1 MSAETFVFTQLQSG
15 ALPTELSEA
24 IPRTCLHYLTLMKE
38 QGGFPTLRVAR
49 SPCLFIGGGCSS
61 PYHVRKGKSGRKIV
75 AFAGLARVAVK
86 RGKRR
91 LANGEVKGMGPSGTS
106 GPTMSGTSAGDSAF
120 ADMINGL
127 KEQAVNRGVTTLM
140 DEDVGTLGVPDPRI
154 LIVGCGGSG
163 NNTLNRIT
171 HLGVEGAVTVAIN
184 TDKQH
189 LDHTRALQKL
199 LVGRHITRGLGAGG
213 DPSTGRRCAE
223 AGREMIKRIV
233 TGADLVFIASGLGG
247 GSGTG
252 ICPIVAEEAKAAGA
266 LVVGI
271 VTTPF
276 HVERRQR
283 MSRALE
289 GLESLRR
296 CADAVLVLDNNRL
309 LHFVPNLPLDEA
321 FSIMDQLVAEIV
333 KGIVETITLPS
344 LINLD
349 FADIRTIMS
358 NGGVTMM
365 LYGESDRGP
374 EEVVHEALN
383 HPLLDV
389 DISGA
394 TGVLIHVTGGPYM
407 TLESANQVVDLLT
420 AQVSE
425 NANVIWG
432 ARQDAGFGDTIKV
445 MAIITGV
452 GGTTLNTARMKPDA
466 LGEALRLTRQQNP
479 DRPNNLD
486 FHRYE

>member
-1 MSAETFVFTQLQSG
+1 
-15 ALPTELSEA
+15 
-24 IPRTCLHYLTLMKE
+24 
-38 QGGFPTLRVAR
+38 
-49 SPCLFIGGGCSS
+49 
-61 PYHVRKGKSGRKIV
+61 
-75 AFAGLARVAVK
+75 
-86 RGKRR
+86 
-91 LANGEVKGMGPSGTS
+91 MGPDVTHTTRPGDQALNDMVASLAKEAVGKGATALLDDELGT
-106 GPTMSGTSAGDSAF
+106 F
-120 ADMINGL
+120 
-127 KEQAVNRGVTTLM
+127 
-140 DEDVGTLGVPDPRI
+140 GVPNPRI

-171 HLGVEGAVTVAIN
+171 HLGVEGAITVAVN

-189 LDHTRALQKL
+189 LDHTRSLQKL

-223 AGREMIKRIV
+223 AGREMIRRIV

-252 ICPIVAEEAKAAGA
+252 ICPIVAEEAKSAGA

-283 MSRALE
+283 MQKALE

-296 CADAVLVLDNNRL
+296 AADAVLVLDNNRL
-309 LHFVPNLPLDEA
+309 LHYVPNLPLDEA

-349 FADIRTIMS
+349 FADVRAVMAD
-358 NGGVTMM
+358 GGVTMM

-389 DISGA
+389 DVSGA
-394 TGVLIHVTGGPYM
+394 TGVLIHVTGGQYM
-407 TLESANQVVDLLT
+407 TLEAASQVVDLMT
-420 AQVSE
+420 SKVSDD
-425 NANVIWG
+425 ANIIWG
-432 ARQDAGFGDTIKV
+432 ARQDPGFGDTIKV

-452 GGTTLNTARMKPDA
+452 GGVDLSEARMEPNKLGDA
-466 LGEALRLTRQQNP
+466 LKLTRSKSNTSGQIGFQRF
-479 DRPNNLD
+479 D
-486 FHRYE
+486 

>member
-1 MSAETFVFTQLQSG
+1 
-15 ALPTELSEA
+15 
-24 IPRTCLHYLTLMKE
+24 
-38 QGGFPTLRVAR
+38 
-49 SPCLFIGGGCSS
+49 
-61 PYHVRKGKSGRKIV
+61 
-75 AFAGLARVAVK
+75 
-86 RGKRR
+86 
-91 LANGEVKGMGPSGTS
+91 MGPTGTPSSGVENK
-106 GPTMSGTSAGDSAF
+106 AL
-120 ADMINGL
+120 ADMVSQMA
-127 KEQAVNRGVTTLM
+127 KEAVNRGATALM
-140 DEDVGTLGVPDPRI
+140 DDEVGTLGVPNPRI

-223 AGREMIKRIV
+223 AGREMIRRIV

-296 CADAVLVLDNNRL
+296 TADAVLVLDNNRL
-309 LHFVPNLPLDEA
+309 LHYVPHLPLDEA

-349 FADIRTIMS
+349 FADVRAIMA

-394 TGVLIHVTGGPYM
+394 TGVLIHVTGVRYM
-407 TLESANQVVDLLT
+407 TLDTASQVVDLLT
-420 AQVSE
+420 SKVSE
-425 NANVIWG
+425 DANVIWG

-452 GGTTLNTARMKPDA
+452 GGTDLRSPQMKPDM
-466 LGEALRLTRQQNP
+466 LGDALRLTQNQNQQNGP
-479 DRPNNLD
+479 LGFQRFD
-486 FHRYE
+486 

>member
-1 MSAETFVFTQLQSG
+1 
-15 ALPTELSEA
+15 
-24 IPRTCLHYLTLMKE
+24 
-38 QGGFPTLRVAR
+38 
-49 SPCLFIGGGCSS
+49 
-61 PYHVRKGKSGRKIV
+61 
-75 AFAGLARVAVK
+75 
-86 RGKRR
+86 
-91 LANGEVKGMGPSGTS
+91 MGPAGADGGMSRTAHSGLH
-106 GPTMSGTSAGDSAF
+106 D
-120 ADMINGL
+120 I
-127 KEQAVNRGVTTLM
+127 VNQLRDDAIHRGATALMNDEVTKHT
-140 DEDVGTLGVPDPRI
+140 VPDPRI

-171 HLGVEGAVTVAIN
+171 HLGVEGAITVAVN

-189 LDHTRALQKL
+189 LDNTRALQKL

-213 DPSTGRRCAE
+213 DPAVGRRCAE
-223 AGREMIKRIV
+223 AGREMVQRIV
-233 TGADLVFIASGLGG
+233 HGADLVFLASGLGG

-252 ICPIVAEEAKAAGA
+252 ICPIVAEEAKNAGA

-276 HVERRQR
+276 HVERRAR
-283 MSRALE
+283 MKSALE

-296 CADAVLVLDNNRL
+296 ISDAVLVLDNNRL
-309 LHFVPNLPLDEA
+309 LHYVPNLPLDEA

-349 FADIRTIMS
+349 FADVRTIMS

-389 DISGA
+389 DVSGA
-394 TGVLIHVTGGPYM
+394 TGVLIHVTGGKYM
-407 TLESANQVVDLLT
+407 TLEAASQVVDLMT

-425 NANVIWG
+425 DANVIWG
-432 ARQDAGFGDTIKV
+432 ARQDPGFGDTIKV

-452 GGTTLNTARMKPDA
+452 GGDDLRARRLQPTQ
-466 LGEALRLTRQQNP
+466 LGEALRLTREERS
-479 DRPNNLD
+479 RPSVG
-486 FHRYE
+486 FHAYD

>member
-1 MSAETFVFTQLQSG
+1 
-15 ALPTELSEA
+15 
-24 IPRTCLHYLTLMKE
+24 
-38 QGGFPTLRVAR
+38 
-49 SPCLFIGGGCSS
+49 
-61 PYHVRKGKSGRKIV
+61 
-75 AFAGLARVAVK
+75 
-86 RGKRR
+86 
-91 LANGEVKGMGPSGTS
+91 MGPDGLHESR
-106 GPTMSGTSAGDSAF
+106 PGDSALN
-120 ADMINGL
+120 DMVANLAKDAIGKGATAL
-127 KEQAVNRGVTTLM
+127 LD
-140 DEDVGTLGVPDPRI
+140 DEMGSFGVPNPRI

-171 HLGVEGAVTVAIN
+171 HLGVEGAITVAIN

-189 LDHTRALQKL
+189 LDHTRSLQKL

-213 DPSTGRRCAE
+213 NPSTGRRCAE
-223 AGREMIKRIV
+223 AGRDMIKRIV

-283 MSRALE
+283 MQRALE
-289 GLESLRR
+289 GLESLRQV
-296 CADAVLVLDNNRL
+296 ADAVLVLDNNRL
-309 LHFVPNLPLDEA
+309 LHYVPNLPLDEA
-321 FSIMDQLVAEIV
+321 FSIMDQLVSEIV

-349 FADIRTIMS
+349 FADVRAIMGD
-358 NGGVTMM
+358 GGVTMM

-374 EEVVHEALN
+374 EEVVNEALN

-389 DISGA
+389 DVTGA
-394 TGVLIHVTGGPYM
+394 TGVLIHVTGGQYM
-407 TLESANQVVDLLT
+407 TLEAASQVVDMMT
-420 AQVSE
+420 SKVSDD
-425 NANVIWG
+425 ANVIWG
-432 ARQDAGFGDTIKV
+432 ARQDPGFGDTIKV

-452 GGTTLNTARMKPDA
+452 GGVELNQLRVEPDK
-466 LGEALRLTRQQNP
+466 LGEALKLSRSKAS
-479 DRPNNLD
+479 NNSNLGFQRFD
-486 FHRYE
+486 

>member
-1 MSAETFVFTQLQSG
+1 MGPTGTPSSG
-15 ALPTELSEA
+15 AENKAL
-24 IPRTCLHYLTLMKE
+24 
-38 QGGFPTLRVAR
+38 
-49 SPCLFIGGGCSS
+49 
-61 PYHVRKGKSGRKIV
+61 
-75 AFAGLARVAVK
+75 
-86 RGKRR
+86 
-91 LANGEVKGMGPSGTS
+91 
-106 GPTMSGTSAGDSAF
+106 
-120 ADMINGL
+120 ADMVSQMA
-127 KEQAVNRGVTTLM
+127 KEAVNRGATALM
-140 DEDVGTLGVPDPRI
+140 DDEVGTLGVPNPRI

-223 AGREMIKRIV
+223 AGREMIRRIV

-296 CADAVLVLDNNRL
+296 TADAVLVLDNNRL
-309 LHFVPNLPLDEA
+309 LHYVPHLPLDEA

-349 FADIRTIMS
+349 FADVRAIMA

-374 EEVVHEALN
+374 QEVVHEALN

-394 TGVLIHVTGGPYM
+394 TGVLIHVTGGLYM
-407 TLESANQVVDLLT
+407 TLETASQVVDLLT
-420 AQVSE
+420 SKVSE
-425 NANVIWG
+425 DANVIWG

-452 GGTTLNTARMKPDA
+452 GGTDLRSPQMKPDV
-466 LGEALRLTRQQNP
+466 LGDALRLTQNK
-479 DRPNNLD
+479 NNNNGPLGFQRFD
-486 FHRYE
+486 

>member
-1 MSAETFVFTQLQSG
+1 MGPTTSGTENNTLADMVGEMAKEIKSG
-15 ALPTELSEA
+15 ATALLDD
-24 IPRTCLHYLTLMKE
+24 
-38 QGGFPTLRVAR
+38 
-49 SPCLFIGGGCSS
+49 
-61 PYHVRKGKSGRKIV
+61 
-75 AFAGLARVAVK
+75 
-86 RGKRR
+86 
-91 LANGEVKGMGPSGTS
+91 EVS
-106 GPTMSGTSAGDSAF
+106 
-120 ADMINGL
+120 
-127 KEQAVNRGVTTLM
+127 
-140 DEDVGTLGVPDPRI
+140 TLGVPNPRI

-223 AGREMIKRIV
+223 AGREMIRRIV

-283 MSRALE
+283 MTKALE
-289 GLESLRR
+289 GLEALRR
-296 CADAVLVLDNNRL
+296 VADAVLVLDNNRL
-309 LHFVPNLPLDEA
+309 LHYVPHLPLDEA

-349 FADIRTIMS
+349 FADVRAIMAD
-358 NGGVTMM
+358 GGVTMM

-394 TGVLIHVTGGPYM
+394 TGVLIHVTGGRYM
-407 TLESANQVVDLLT
+407 TLNTASQVVDLLT
-420 AQVSE
+420 SKVSE

-432 ARQDAGFGDTIKV
+432 ARQDSGFGDTIKV

-452 GGTTLNTARMKPDA
+452 GGTDLRTARMQPDL
-466 LGEALRLTRQQNP
+466 LGDALRLTQVQGGVKRNDDLGFQRF
-479 DRPNNLD
+479 D
-486 FHRYE
+486 

>member
-1 MSAETFVFTQLQSG
+1 
-15 ALPTELSEA
+15 
-24 IPRTCLHYLTLMKE
+24 
-38 QGGFPTLRVAR
+38 
-49 SPCLFIGGGCSS
+49 
-61 PYHVRKGKSGRKIV
+61 
-75 AFAGLARVAVK
+75 
-86 RGKRR
+86 
-91 LANGEVKGMGPSGTS
+91 MGPDATRTTRPGDQALNDMVASLAKEAVGKGATALLDDEMGT
-106 GPTMSGTSAGDSAF
+106 F
-120 ADMINGL
+120 
-127 KEQAVNRGVTTLM
+127 
-140 DEDVGTLGVPDPRI
+140 GVPNPRI

-171 HLGVEGAVTVAIN
+171 HLGVEGAITVAIN

-213 DPSTGRRCAE
+213 DPATGRRCAE
-223 AGREMIKRIV
+223 AGREMIRRIV

-283 MSRALE
+283 MKRALE

-296 CADAVLVLDNNRL
+296 TADAVLVLDNNRL
-309 LHFVPNLPLDEA
+309 LHYVPNLPLDEA

-349 FADIRTIMS
+349 FADVRAIM
-358 NGGVTMM
+358 NDGGVTMM

-389 DISGA
+389 DVSGA
-394 TGVLIHVTGGPYM
+394 TGVLIHVTGGQYM
-407 TLESANQVVDLLT
+407 TLESASQVVDLMT
-420 AQVSE
+420 AKVSDE
-425 NANVIWG
+425 ANVIWG
-432 ARQDAGFGDTIKV
+432 ARQDPGFGDTIKV

-452 GGTTLNTARMKPDA
+452 GGMELRDARMEPDA
-466 LGEALRLTRQQNP
+466 LGDALKLTRSKAANTGNVGFQRF
-479 DRPNNLD
+479 D
-486 FHRYE
+486 

>member
-1 MSAETFVFTQLQSG
+1 
-15 ALPTELSEA
+15 
-24 IPRTCLHYLTLMKE
+24 
-38 QGGFPTLRVAR
+38 
-49 SPCLFIGGGCSS
+49 
-61 PYHVRKGKSGRKIV
+61 
-75 AFAGLARVAVK
+75 
-86 RGKRR
+86 
-91 LANGEVKGMGPSGTS
+91 MGPDEIRSTRSSDQALSDMVASLKAEAVGKGATALLDDDLGT
-106 GPTMSGTSAGDSAF
+106 F
-120 ADMINGL
+120 
-127 KEQAVNRGVTTLM
+127 
-140 DEDVGTLGVPDPRI
+140 GVPNPRI

-171 HLGVEGAVTVAIN
+171 HLGVEGAITVAIN

-189 LDHTRALQKL
+189 LDHTRSLQKL

-223 AGREMIKRIV
+223 AGREMIRRIV

-276 HVERRQR
+276 HIERRQR
-283 MSRALE
+283 MQRALE
-289 GLESLRR
+289 GLESLRGT
-296 CADAVLVLDNNRL
+296 ADAVLVLDNNRL
-309 LHFVPNLPLDEA
+309 LHYVPNLPLDEA

-349 FADIRTIMS
+349 FADVRAIMAD
-358 NGGVTMM
+358 GGVTMM

-389 DISGA
+389 DVSGA
-394 TGVLIHVTGGPYM
+394 TGVLIHVTGGQYM
-407 TLESANQVVDLLT
+407 TLESASQVVDLMT
-420 AQVSE
+420 EKVSE

-432 ARQDAGFGDTIKV
+432 ARQDPGFGDTIKV

-452 GGTTLNTARMKPDA
+452 GGTDLRSANLTPDKLGDA
-466 LGEALRLTRQQNP
+466 LKLTRSKANSNGP
-479 DRPNNLD
+479 VGFTRFD
-486 FHRYE
+486 

>member
-1 MSAETFVFTQLQSG
+1 MSGHGDAFNELVNELRKDAE
-15 ALPTELSEA
+15 
-24 IPRTCLHYLTLMKE
+24 
-38 QGGFPTLRVAR
+38 
-49 SPCLFIGGGCSS
+49 
-61 PYHVRKGKSGRKIV
+61 
-75 AFAGLARVAVK
+75 
-86 RGKRR
+86 
-91 LANGEVKGMGPSGTS
+91 S
-106 GPTMSGTSAGDSAF
+106 GPGGSTSLLDGQLSSFD
-120 ADMINGL
+120 
-127 KEQAVNRGVTTLM
+127 
-140 DEDVGTLGVPDPRI
+140 VPDPRI

-199 LVGRHITRGLGAGG
+199 LVGKHITRGLGAGG

-223 AGREMIKRIV
+223 ASRDVIKRIV
-233 TGADLVFIASGLGG
+233 TGADLVFIASGMGG

-252 ICPIVAEEAKAAGA
+252 ICPIVAEEAKSAGA

-276 HVERRQR
+276 HVERKQR

-289 GLESLRR
+289 GLEALRR
-296 CADAVLVLDNNRL
+296 TADAVLVLDNNRL
-309 LHFVPNLPLDEA
+309 LHYVPNLPLDEA

-349 FADIRTIMS
+349 FADIRTIMA

-365 LYGESDRGP
+365 LYGESDRGA

-383 HPLLDV
+383 HPLLDI

-407 TLESANQVVDLLT
+407 TLEAASQVVDLLT
-420 AQVSE
+420 CKVSE
-425 NANVIWG
+425 EAHVIWG
-432 ARQDAGFGDTIKV
+432 ARQDPGFGDTIKV

-452 GGTTLNTARMKPDA
+452 GGKSLRDPKLAPDA
-466 LGEALRLTRQQNP
+466 LGEALKLTRQKRKPAGSKHFQE
-479 DRPNNLD
+479 
-486 FHRYE
+486 FE

>member
-1 MSAETFVFTQLQSG
+1 
-15 ALPTELSEA
+15 
-24 IPRTCLHYLTLMKE
+24 
-38 QGGFPTLRVAR
+38 
-49 SPCLFIGGGCSS
+49 
-61 PYHVRKGKSGRKIV
+61 
-75 AFAGLARVAVK
+75 
-86 RGKRR
+86 
-91 LANGEVKGMGPSGTS
+91 MGPDATHTTRPGDQALNDMVASLAKEAVGKGATALLDDEMGT
-106 GPTMSGTSAGDSAF
+106 F
-120 ADMINGL
+120 
-127 KEQAVNRGVTTLM
+127 
-140 DEDVGTLGVPDPRI
+140 GVPNPRI

-171 HLGVEGAVTVAIN
+171 HLGVEGAITVAVN

-189 LDHTRALQKL
+189 LDHARSLQKL

-223 AGREMIKRIV
+223 AGREMIRRIV

-252 ICPIVAEEAKAAGA
+252 ICPIVAEEAKSAGA

-283 MSRALE
+283 MQRALE

-296 CADAVLVLDNNRL
+296 AADAVLVLDNNRL
-309 LHFVPNLPLDEA
+309 LHYVPNLPLDEA

-349 FADIRTIMS
+349 FADVRAVMA

-389 DISGA
+389 DVSGA
-394 TGVLIHVTGGPYM
+394 TGVLIHVTGGQYM
-407 TLESANQVVDLLT
+407 TLEAASQVVDLMT
-420 AQVSE
+420 AKVSDD
-425 NANVIWG
+425 ANVIWG
-432 ARQDAGFGDTIKV
+432 ARQDPGFGDTIKV

-452 GGTTLNTARMKPDA
+452 GGVDLNEARMEPNKLGDA
-466 LGEALRLTRQQNP
+466 LKLTRSKSNVSGQVGFERF
-479 DRPNNLD
+479 D
-486 FHRYE
+486 

>member
-1 MSAETFVFTQLQSG
+1 
-15 ALPTELSEA
+15 
-24 IPRTCLHYLTLMKE
+24 
-38 QGGFPTLRVAR
+38 
-49 SPCLFIGGGCSS
+49 
-61 PYHVRKGKSGRKIV
+61 
-75 AFAGLARVAVK
+75 
-86 RGKRR
+86 
-91 LANGEVKGMGPSGTS
+91 MGPTGSSEEGVVRTPQAKALS
-106 GPTMSGTSAGDSAF
+106 DVI
-120 ADMINGL
+120 ADL
-127 KEQAVNRGVTTLM
+127 KADAVNRGSTALLD
-140 DEDVGTLGVPDPRI
+140 DEMGNFGVPNPRI

-171 HLGVEGAVTVAIN
+171 HLGVEGAITVAIN

-223 AGREMIKRIV
+223 AGREMIRRIV
-233 TGADLVFIASGLGG
+233 SGADLVFIASGLGG

-252 ICPIVAEEAKAAGA
+252 ICPIVAEEAKQAGA

-283 MSRALE
+283 MQRALE

-296 CADAVLVLDNNRL
+296 VADAVLVLDNNRL
-309 LHFVPNLPLDEA
+309 LHYVPNLPLDEA

-349 FADIRTIMS
+349 FADVRAIMCD
-358 NGGVTMM
+358 GGVTMM

-389 DISGA
+389 DVSGA
-394 TGVLIHVTGGPYM
+394 TGVLIHVTGGRYM
-407 TLESANQVVDLLT
+407 TLESASQVVDLMT
-420 AQVSE
+420 SKVSDD
-425 NANVIWG
+425 ANIIWG
-432 ARQDAGFGDTIKV
+432 ARQDPGFGDTIKV

-452 GGTTLNTARMKPDA
+452 GGHELKGSTLAPDKLGQA
-466 LGEALRLTRQQNP
+466 LKLTRQKKQAS
-479 DRPNNLD
+479 DSLGFQKFD
-486 FHRYE
+486 

>member
-1 MSAETFVFTQLQSG
+1 
-15 ALPTELSEA
+15 
-24 IPRTCLHYLTLMKE
+24 
-38 QGGFPTLRVAR
+38 
-49 SPCLFIGGGCSS
+49 
-61 PYHVRKGKSGRKIV
+61 
-75 AFAGLARVAVK
+75 
-86 RGKRR
+86 
-91 LANGEVKGMGPSGTS
+91 MGPNASSKASASGQDK
-106 GPTMSGTSAGDSAF
+106 AL
-120 ADMINGL
+120 ADMIQGL
-127 KEQAVNRGVTTLM
+127 HDETVSKGATALM
-140 DEDVGTLGVPDPRI
+140 DEDLGSFGVPNPRI

-283 MSRALE
+283 MARALE

-296 CADAVLVLDNNRL
+296 IADAVLVLDNNRL
-309 LHFVPNLPLDEA
+309 LHYVPNLPLDEA

-333 KGIVETITLPS
+333 KGIVETITMPS

-349 FADIRTIMS
+349 FADVRAIMA

-389 DISGA
+389 DITGA

-407 TLESANQVVDLLT
+407 TLESASRVVDLLT
-420 AQVSE
+420 AKVSE
-425 NANVIWG
+425 DANVIWG

-452 GGTTLNTARMKPDA
+452 GGTDLKTARMQPDA
-466 LGEALRLTRQQNP
+466 LGDALRLTRNQN
-479 DRPNNLD
+479 DANRGD
-486 FHRYE
+486 MGFQRFD

>member
-1 MSAETFVFTQLQSG
+1 
-15 ALPTELSEA
+15 
-24 IPRTCLHYLTLMKE
+24 
-38 QGGFPTLRVAR
+38 
-49 SPCLFIGGGCSS
+49 
-61 PYHVRKGKSGRKIV
+61 
-75 AFAGLARVAVK
+75 
-86 RGKRR
+86 
-91 LANGEVKGMGPSGTS
+91 MGPNASSKASASGQDK
-106 GPTMSGTSAGDSAF
+106 AL
-120 ADMINGL
+120 ADMIQGL
-127 KEQAVNRGVTTLM
+127 RDETVSKGATALM
-140 DEDVGTLGVPDPRI
+140 DEDLGTFGVPNPRI
-154 LIVGCGGSG
+154 MIVGCGGSG

-233 TGADLVFIASGLGG
+233 AGADLVFIASGLGG

-283 MSRALE
+283 MARALE

-296 CADAVLVLDNNRL
+296 IADAVLVLDNNRL
-309 LHFVPNLPLDEA
+309 LHYVPNLPLDEA
-321 FSIMDQLVAEIV
+321 FSIIDQLVAEIV
-333 KGIVETITLPS
+333 KGIVETITMPS

-349 FADIRTIMS
+349 FADVRAIMA

-394 TGVLIHVTGGPYM
+394 TGVLIHVTGGQYM
-407 TLESANQVVDLLT
+407 TLESASRVVDLLT
-420 AQVSE
+420 AKVSE
-425 NANVIWG
+425 DANVIWG

-452 GGTTLNTARMKPDA
+452 GGTDLKTARMQPDA
-466 LGEALRLTRQQNP
+466 LGDALRLTRNQN
-479 DRPNNLD
+479 DANRGD
-486 FHRYE
+486 MGFQRFD

>member
-1 MSAETFVFTQLQSG
+1 MGPTGTPSSG
-15 ALPTELSEA
+15 AENKAL
-24 IPRTCLHYLTLMKE
+24 
-38 QGGFPTLRVAR
+38 
-49 SPCLFIGGGCSS
+49 
-61 PYHVRKGKSGRKIV
+61 
-75 AFAGLARVAVK
+75 
-86 RGKRR
+86 
-91 LANGEVKGMGPSGTS
+91 
-106 GPTMSGTSAGDSAF
+106 
-120 ADMINGL
+120 ADMVSNMA
-127 KEQAVNRGVTTLM
+127 KEAVNRGATALLD
-140 DEDVGTLGVPDPRI
+140 DEVGTLGVPNPRI

-223 AGREMIKRIV
+223 AGREMIRRIV

-283 MSRALE
+283 MARALE

-296 CADAVLVLDNNRL
+296 TADAVLVLDNNRL
-309 LHFVPNLPLDEA
+309 LHYVPHLPLDEA

-349 FADIRTIMS
+349 FADVRAIMA

-394 TGVLIHVTGGPYM
+394 TGVLIHVTGGRYM
-407 TLESANQVVDLLT
+407 TLDTASQVVNQLT
-420 AQVSE
+420 SKVSE
-425 NANVIWG
+425 EANVIWG
-432 ARQDAGFGDTIKV
+432 ARQDATFGDTIKV

-452 GGTTLNTARMKPDA
+452 GGTDLRSPQMTPDV
-466 LGEALRLTRQQNP
+466 LGDALRLTQNQNQANGP
-479 DRPNNLD
+479 LGFQRFD
-486 FHRYE
+486 

>member
-1 MSAETFVFTQLQSG
+1 MGPTGTPSSG
-15 ALPTELSEA
+15 AENRAL
-24 IPRTCLHYLTLMKE
+24 
-38 QGGFPTLRVAR
+38 
-49 SPCLFIGGGCSS
+49 
-61 PYHVRKGKSGRKIV
+61 
-75 AFAGLARVAVK
+75 
-86 RGKRR
+86 
-91 LANGEVKGMGPSGTS
+91 
-106 GPTMSGTSAGDSAF
+106 
-120 ADMINGL
+120 ADMVSQMA
-127 KEQAVNRGVTTLM
+127 KESVHRGATALLD
-140 DEDVGTLGVPDPRI
+140 DEVETLGVPNPRI

-223 AGREMIKRIV
+223 AGREMIRRIV

-296 CADAVLVLDNNRL
+296 TADAVLVLDNNRL
-309 LHFVPNLPLDEA
+309 LHYVPHLPLDEA

-349 FADIRTIMS
+349 FADVRAIMA

-394 TGVLIHVTGGPYM
+394 TGVLIHVTGGRYM
-407 TLESANQVVDLLT
+407 TLDTASQVVDLLT
-420 AQVSE
+420 SKVSE
-425 NANVIWG
+425 DANVIWG
-432 ARQDAGFGDTIKV
+432 ARQDVGFGDTIKV

-452 GGTTLNTARMKPDA
+452 GGTDLRSPQMTPDV
-466 LGEALRLTRQQNP
+466 LGDALRLTQNQNQQNGP
-479 DRPNNLD
+479 LGFQRFD
-486 FHRYE
+486 

>member
-1 MSAETFVFTQLQSG
+1 
-15 ALPTELSEA
+15 
-24 IPRTCLHYLTLMKE
+24 
-38 QGGFPTLRVAR
+38 
-49 SPCLFIGGGCSS
+49 
-61 PYHVRKGKSGRKIV
+61 
-75 AFAGLARVAVK
+75 
-86 RGKRR
+86 
-91 LANGEVKGMGPSGTS
+91 MGPNASS
-106 GPTMSGTSAGDSAF
+106 KSSATGQDKAL
-120 ADMINGL
+120 ADMIEGL
-127 KEQAVNRGVTTLM
+127 REETITGGATALM
-140 DEDVGTLGVPDPRI
+140 DEDLGSYGVPNPRI

-213 DPSTGRRCAE
+213 DPATGRRCAE

-283 MSRALE
+283 MARALE
-289 GLESLRR
+289 GLEALRR
-296 CADAVLVLDNNRL
+296 VSDAVLVLDNNRL
-309 LHFVPNLPLDEA
+309 LHYVPNLPLDEA

-333 KGIVETITLPS
+333 KGIVETITMPS

-349 FADIRTIMS
+349 FADVRAIMA

-394 TGVLIHVTGGPYM
+394 TGVLIHVTGGKYM
-407 TLESANQVVDLLT
+407 TLESASRVVDLLT
-420 AQVSE
+420 AKVSE
-425 NANVIWG
+425 DANVIWG

-452 GGTTLNTARMKPDA
+452 GGTDLRTARMQPDA
-466 LGEALRLTRQQNP
+466 LGDALRLTRNQN
-479 DRPNNLD
+479 DATRGD
-486 FHRYE
+486 TGFQRFD